1 MPADIRREAGRVAA
15 IKRAYLQMDVK
26 KLWHIKTMPAAE
38 NEDSGQF
45 TSALISSMRRTMRNI
60 LELADADGQQTFEC
74 STWVDGW
81 QTPLH
86 KALHRSINRRDPD
99 VAASLMQILD
109 SFFHALD
116 KDSASG
122 TGGQDLFAG
131 LERRLISYFDKSDQA
146 GAIKRLS
153 SFSVATDVPFAD
165 YLREFKLLISSVSG
179 TGRQTGPSDAMC
191 QTYVRNSIAQQF
203 PTLMPSLFPG
213 VLAQQEVPYT
223 SIDAMWSAFATQ
235 ENNLTPAIRGTPCSS
250 VSSSSL
256 RSASAHAS
264 GSRGRSHSSSNSTWT
279 PNSVGG
285 SVMPVQNQKDPFRA
299 SFDAWPFSKETWDDV
314 YVVSTTAFGT
324 NDPHLWTPLLSPSA
338 RKDAFRR
345 HANTCINCGGTGH
358 NMRDCPEPC
367 INTFSLMNPDL
378 QNNTPAWRR

>member
-1 MPADIRREAGRVAA
+1 
-15 IKRAYLQMDVK
+15 MDVK

-179 TGRQTGPSDAMC
+179 TGRQTGPSDPMC
-191 QTYVRNSIAQQF
+191 QTYVRNSIAQQ
-203 PTLMPSLFPG
+203 LSL
-213 VLAQQEVPYT
+213 
-223 SIDAMWSAFATQ
+223 IH
-235 ENNLTPAIRGTPCSS
+235 I
-250 VSSSSL
+250 
-256 RSASAHAS
+256 
-264 GSRGRSHSSSNSTWT
+264 
-279 PNSVGG
+279 
-285 SVMPVQNQKDPFRA
+285 
-299 SFDAWPFSKETWDDV
+299 
-314 YVVSTTAFGT
+314 
-324 NDPHLWTPLLSPSA
+324 
-338 RKDAFRR
+338 
-345 HANTCINCGGTGH
+345 
-358 NMRDCPEPC
+358 
-367 INTFSLMNPDL
+367 
-378 QNNTPAWRR
+378 